1 MKSPILI
8 LFVILNILAV
18 SSVSAAGM
26 YDEQTLESHLV
37 SSQGDTVLSSC
48 IDESSCSDFCHIF
61 SHMVGVIIYTLP
73 FAELHASSIFLNLN
87 ESLHSYAVE
96 PPQHP
101 PQFLI

>member
-8 LFVILNILAV
+8 LFIILNVLAV
-18 SSVSAAGM
+18 STVSAASI
-26 YDEQTLESHLV
+26 YNEQTLESRLV

-61 SHMVGVIIYTLP
+61 SHMVGFISYALP
-73 FAELHASSIFLNLN
+73 FTELHATSTFLNLN
-87 ESLHSYAVE
+87 ERLHTFTVE